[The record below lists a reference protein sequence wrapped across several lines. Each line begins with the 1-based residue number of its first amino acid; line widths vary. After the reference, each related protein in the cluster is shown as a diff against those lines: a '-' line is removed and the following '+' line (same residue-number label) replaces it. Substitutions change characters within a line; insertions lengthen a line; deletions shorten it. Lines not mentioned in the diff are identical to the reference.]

1 MVTAAV
7 TARSGATEMVT
18 MRRYA
23 AGEVSVC
30 SVKIGADDG
39 RLHYVCPRRC
49 CWSRTAGLCCSP
61 SALGRTLVI

>member
-7 TARSGATEMVT
+7 TARSGATEMMT
-18 MRRYA
+18 MHRYA
-23 AGEVSVC
+23 AGGV

-39 RLHYVCPRRC
+39 RLHYACLRR